1 MEKSHFFGILF
12 HMSQISQIDGLEAG
26 KITYEDHSF
35 LPPTHQFDCFH
46 HRGSSIYG
54 CKKVFACMV
63 VS

>member
-1 MEKSHFFGILF
+1 
-12 HMSQISQIDGLEAG
+12 MSQISQIDGLEAG